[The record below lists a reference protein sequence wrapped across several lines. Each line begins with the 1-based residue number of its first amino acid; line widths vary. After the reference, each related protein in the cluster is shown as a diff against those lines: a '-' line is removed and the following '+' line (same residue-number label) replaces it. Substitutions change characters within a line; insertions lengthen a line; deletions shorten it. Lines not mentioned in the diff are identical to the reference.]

1 MFGLFKKKG
10 EQPEEKT
17 REQGGES
24 ARFKEFS
31 AQFLPEE
38 LSILAVTGAN
48 GFGGGK
54 TGGEELWTASI
65 GLTAWMEEDSP
76 DIHRGEFVLSTV
88 GDDQLLEI
96 LRRRTPRDFI
106 VKFRGRVSEDGRRLL
121 LLNLPEPGFDPD
133 LKAILEEQK
142 KPVTFEEEGLGL
154 FTLNRQVNW
163 FEAGVDWLGTE
174 VSLTIDMDE
183 NRADCVGNA
192 RTLLAGAAD
201 WDKRVREFAAGEL
214 LELANDW
221 SQDMDDEGEAVEVT
235 REQFM
240 ERMELESIEVRADG
254 GFEFWFADGEMFYG
268 HSIHVSGNLTDGPGT
283 AQMEG

>member
-1 MFGLFKKKG
+1 MFGLFKSKG
-10 EQPEEKT
+10 EKSGEKERKDRAENPEN
-17 REQGGES
+17 RQ
-24 ARFKEFS
+24 FKEFS

-76 DIHRGEFVLSTV
+76 DIHRGEFVLSAI

-96 LRRRTPRDFI
+96 LRQRTPRDFI

-121 LLNLPEPGFDPD
+121 LLDLPEPGFDPD

-142 KPVTFEEEGLGL
+142 KPVTFEEEGLGV

-163 FEAGVDWLGTE
+163 FQTETDWLGTE
-174 VSLTIDMDE
+174 ISLVFDKDE
-183 NRADCVGNA
+183 DRAACVQNA
-192 RTLLAGAAD
+192 KTLLASAAG
-201 WDKRVREFAAGEL
+201 WDRRVREYAAGAL
-214 LELANDW
+214 LDSANDW
-221 SQDMDDEGEAVEVT
+221 AEDGEEPIT

-240 ERMELESIEVRADG
+240 ERMEPESVEVRADG
-254 GFEFWFADGEMFYG
+254 SFEFWFADGEMFYG
-268 HSIHVSGNLTDGPGT
+268 HSIHVSGSLTGGPSA